1 MHTYTEAMNLNAI
14 ATPSSQI
21 QVLKSDEISLVS
33 GGGFLKLIGVLAEMA
48 SRGGTGTC
56 STGYEANGVCNIK

>member
-14 ATPSSQI
+14 ATPSNQI
-21 QVLKSDEISLVS
+21 QELKFDEISLVN
-33 GGGFLKLIGVLAEMA
+33 GGSFLRLIVVLAEMA
-48 SRGGTGTC
+48 SRGGPGTC